1 MLMTSITQI
10 DELIQQ
16 VQAYH
21 PEADVEMLRR
31 AYDYSAHAHEG
42 QMRQSGEPYLQ
53 HPLAVAGIL
62 AFLKLDVPAIVA
74 GLLHDTVEDTLAT
87 HAELEAQFGKDVA
100 RLVDGVTKI
109 GQIPFKSH
117 AEKQAENFRKM
128 VLSMADDIRVV
139 FIKLADRLHNM
150 ETLEHLS
157 ESKQKQIAQET
168 LEIYAPL
175 ANRLGISSIK
185 QKLED
190 LCLQYLKPDSYAM
203 LKLRVAKRDEER
215 QEFLEMLVDMA
226 REALA
231 KASLHGDIQGRPKH
245 LYSIYQKMER
255 QSITFE
261 EVYDLSAVRIITD
274 SKMNCY
280 AILGLIHSLW
290 PPVPGR
296 FKDYVATPR
305 ANLYQSLHTTVV
317 GPQGEYVEF
326 QIRTEEMHRINEYGV
341 ASHWRYKEPGA
352 VTGKDEKVFSWL
364 RQFVEWHKDLSDNR
378 QFMDSVKLDLFHDV
392 VFVFTPL
399 GEVKEMPVG
408 STPIDFAY
416 AIHTEIGDHC
426 VGAKIN
432 GKLVPLRHKLSSGD
446 MLEILTSSSQVPH
459 KGWLKFVRTSRAKAK
474 IRHWFKIEEQK
485 RALDIGRRLLERE
498 FRRHSLPTAQTLK
511 SERLLEI
518 AKDRGLD
525 VVEELIRLVGYGR
538 LSASQVTN
546 QLEPDSQVIQRK
558 ESSGVVAARE
568 KVVPAHPEKS
578 VKVKGG
584 NDVLMQLSKCCNPVP
599 GDPIMGYITRGRG
612 LSIHTVG
619 CPNLRALD
627 WDHNRLVEADWDSGI
642 AGTHSVKVS
651 VLTLD
656 RTGVL
661 ADISSAISDCQANIT
676 RAEISTREDRK
687 AVLDFVIEITNTL
700 HLERMI
706 KGIEQVEGV
715 VNARRVRGW

>member
-1 MLMTSITQI
+1 MMSSIKEIEQ
-10 DELIQQ
+10 LVQQ
-16 VQAYH
+16 VETYH
-21 PEADVEMLRR
+21 PEPDVEMLRR
-31 AYDYSAHAHEG
+31 AYAFSAKAHEG

-53 HPLAVAGIL
+53 HPLAVASIL
-62 AFLKLDVPAIVA
+62 SFLKLDVSAIVA

-87 HAELEAQFGKDVA
+87 NSEVEAEFGKDVA

-109 GQIPFKSH
+109 GQIPFKSRE
-117 AEKQAENFRKM
+117 EKQAENFRKM

-190 LCLQYLKPDSYAM
+190 LCLQYLKPDIYSM
-203 LKLRVAKRDEER
+203 LKLRVAKRDEDR
-215 QEFLEMLVDMA
+215 QEFLQVLIDMA
-226 REALA
+226 KEALVQA
-231 KASLHGDIQGRPKH
+231 HLPGDVQGRPKN

-255 QSITFE
+255 QSITFD
-261 EVYDLSAVRIITD
+261 EVYDLTAVRIVSD

-352 VTGKDEKVFSWL
+352 ITGRDEKIFSWL

-399 GEVKEMPVG
+399 GEVREMPVG
-408 STPIDFAY
+408 STPVDFAY

-426 VGAKIN
+426 VGAKVN
-432 GKLVPLRHKLSSGD
+432 SKLVPLRHHLSSGD
-446 MLEILTSSSQVPH
+446 MLEILTSPTQVPSR
-459 KGWLKFVRTSRAKAK
+459 GWLKFVRTSRAKAK
-474 IRHWFKIEEQK
+474 IRHWFKGEEQK

-498 FRRHSLPTAQTLK
+498 FRRNDLPSAQTFQ
-511 SERLLEI
+511 SDLLVAI
-518 AKDRGLD
+518 AKEHGCEA
-525 VVEELIRLVGYGR
+525 VEDFIRLVGYGR
-538 LSASQVTN
+538 LSASQIMNKLQPPTN
-546 QLEPDSQVIQRK
+546 QVEAEDVLIAEPKTAKILTKHLEELVM
-558 ESSGVVAARE
+558 
-568 KVVPAHPEKS
+568 
-578 VKVKGG
+578 VKGG
-584 NDVLMQLSKCCNPVP
+584 TDVLMQLSKCCNPVP
-599 GDPIMGYITRGRG
+599 GDSIMGYITRGRG
-612 LSIHTVG
+612 LSIHTIG
-619 CPNLRALD
+619 CPNLQALD
-627 WDHNRLVEADWDSGI
+627 WDHNRLVEADWDDSI
-642 AGTHSVKVS
+642 EGTHSVKVS
-651 VLTLD
+651 VLSID

-676 RAEISTREDRK
+676 RADISTREDGK

-700 HLERMI
+700 HLERML
-706 KGIEQVEGV
+706 KGIEQVSGI
-715 VNARRVRGW
+715 VNAKRVRGW

>member
-1 MLMTSITQI
+1 MLMSSIKEI
-10 DELIQQ
+10 DQLIRQ
-16 VQAYH
+16 VETYH
-21 PEADVEMLRR
+21 PEPDVEMLRR
-31 AYDYSAHAHEG
+31 AYEFSAKAHEG

-53 HPLAVAGIL
+53 HPLAVASIL
-62 AFLKLDVPAIVA
+62 SFLKLDVPAIVA
-74 GLLHDTVEDTLAT
+74 GLLHDTVEDTVAT
-87 HAELEAQFGKDVA
+87 HSELEAKFGKDVA

-117 AEKQAENFRKM
+117 EEKQAENFRKM

-157 ESKQKQIAQET
+157 EIKQQQIAQET

-190 LCLQYLKPDSYAM
+190 LCLQYLKPDVYAM

-215 QEFLEMLVDMA
+215 QEFLQALIEMA
-226 REALA
+226 RDALA
-231 KASLHGDIQGRPKH
+231 KANLPGDIQGRPKH

-261 EVYDLSAVRIITD
+261 EVYDLTAVRIITD

-290 PPVPGR
+290 APVPGR

-305 ANLYQSLHTTVV
+305 ANLYQSLHTTVA

-352 VTGKDEKVFSWL
+352 LTGKDEKVFSWL

-408 STPIDFAY
+408 STPVDFAY

-432 GKLVPLRHKLSSGD
+432 GKLVPLRHRLSSGD
-446 MLEILTSSSQVPH
+446 MLEILTSSSQMPH

-474 IRHWFKIEEQK
+474 IRHWFKVEEQK
-485 RALDIGRRLLERE
+485 RALEIGRRLLERE
-498 FRRHSLPTAQTLK
+498 FRRNDLPPAQTLK
-511 SERLLEI
+511 SEHLAVI
-518 AKDRGLD
+518 AKERGFD
-525 VVEELIRLVGYGR
+525 SVEDLIRLVGYGR
-538 LSASQVTN
+538 LSASQILN
-546 QLEPDSQVIQRK
+546 QLQP
-558 ESSGVVAARE
+558 
-568 KVVPAHPEKS
+568 
-578 VKVKGG
+578 
-584 NDVLMQLSKCCNPVP
+584 PVP
-599 GDPIMGYITRGRG
+599 PSGEADKTLEIATKARK
-612 LSIHTVG
+612 G
-619 CPNLRALD
+619 CPQASREI
-627 WDHNRLVEADWDSGI
+627 RESQRR
-642 AGTHSVKVS
+642 
-651 VLTLD
+651 D
-656 RTGVL
+656 RCPD
-661 ADISSAISDCQANIT
+661 AAIEMLQSC
-676 RAEISTREDRK
+676 S
-687 AVLDFVIEITNTL
+687 
-700 HLERMI
+700 
-706 KGIEQVEGV
+706 
-715 VNARRVRGW
+715 W